1 MTVDLNFPINGY
13 AVMLSTF
20 YVTFSTLAV
29 PGVMLTRKVGP
40 SWTIPGYMIGWGSM
54 AMLNAAC
61 TNYAEV
67 LVVRLVLGAFEAG
80 FAASLIFYLTTFY
93 TRGELGA
100 RIAIFYSVQ
109 ALAGAFSGLIAYGV
123 FQMESTLKGWQI
135 LMLVEGAFTLGFAI
149 LTAIMLP
156 WSTETANFLS
166 AREKQVARLRILQD
180 GSTETSTVFDAKRFF
195 KPLTDWKYYVFA
207 SIALCYGVAA
217 SVASNFLTQ
226 IIGRFGYSTVKTN
239 LFTVAPYAC
248 GTIAMMITAY
258 SSDRFRERGFHLA
271 SSLVLV
277 IIGCILLTCLPLTST
292 GPAYFA
298 TFLITMGAY
307 TPSCLFHT
315 WHQCNDPS
323 EDGRAFRVGSL
334 TFLANTGGFVSAN
347 IFLDKWAPQYVIP
360 LGITCGIEVLALVLV
375 VGLRLYMSIDNRR
388 RNKQHNVE
396 WQSKDVPTEAL
407 GDGPRNP
414 LFRHFY

>member
-1 MTVDLNFPINGY
+1 
-13 AVMLSTF
+13 
-20 YVTFSTLAV
+20 
-29 PGVMLTRKVGP
+29 
-40 SWTIPGYMIGWGSM
+40 
-54 AMLNAAC
+54 
-61 TNYAEV
+61 
-67 LVVRLVLGAFEAG
+67 
-80 FAASLIFYLTTFY
+80 
-93 TRGELGA
+93 
-100 RIAIFYSVQ
+100 
-109 ALAGAFSGLIAYGV
+109 
-123 FQMESTLKGWQI
+123 MESTLKGWQI

-149 LTAIMLP
+149 LTAFKLP
-156 WSTETANFLS
+156 WSTDSASFLS
-166 AREKQVARLRILQD
+166 DREKQVARLRILRD
-180 GSTETSTVFDAKRFF
+180 GSTEANTKFEARRFF

-248 GTIAMMITAY
+248 GTLAMMITAY

-277 IIGCILLTCLPLTST
+277 IIGCILLTTLPVESV
-292 GPAYFA
+292 GAAYFA

-334 TFLANTGGFVSAN
+334 TFLANTGGIVSAN
-347 IFLDKWAPQYVIP
+347 VSLTSTSLDVR
-360 LGITCGIEVLALVLV
+360 CGQLDTNSSLCRSSLISGHHSTSYL
-375 VGLRLYMSIDNRR
+375 
-388 RNKQHNVE
+388 
-396 WQSKDVPTEAL
+396 
-407 GDGPRNP
+407 
-414 LFRHFY
+414 